1 MSVAASVV
9 SQHSFAGN
17 FNAFNTSF
25 VKEHMDSV
33 QVVDTG
39 AIDHMSSKKHIFQS
53 VTAVTRPVTV
63 LLPNENYIQVT
74 KKGNVSL
81 APSVLLADTLYIPDI
96 TYNLL
101 SVSKLLSTTSLILHF
116 NAKRCLFQDQRANK
130 VVALGKDLNGLYIL
144 DSNGFLPSTI
154 DHYLSLLSSVNTI
167 LSVPHGHYA
176 FNKESICSSF
186 TTCKYVDYS
195 MLHTRLSHASFE
207 NRKDIDPN
215 IVKRIVKYVLQPS
228 IIGYIFL

>member
-1 MSVAASVV
+1 M
-9 SQHSFAGN
+9 
-17 FNAFNTSF
+17 
-25 VKEHMDSV
+25 
-33 QVVDTG
+33 VDTG

-116 NAKRCLFQDQRANK
+116 NAKRCLF
-130 VVALGKDLNGLYIL
+130 
-144 DSNGFLPSTI
+144 
-154 DHYLSLLSSVNTI
+154 
-167 LSVPHGHYA
+167 
-176 FNKESICSSF
+176 
-186 TTCKYVDYS
+186 
-195 MLHTRLSHASFE
+195 
-207 NRKDIDPN
+207 
-215 IVKRIVKYVLQPS
+215 
-228 IIGYIFL
+228 